1 VRVGVVGAGT
11 MGAGIAQTF
20 AMAGH
25 DVTMVDVG
33 AAQLERG
40 MKSIDSSLAKLEEK
54 RKLDAPAREIASRIR
69 TATDVN
75 ALKDAELV
83 VEAAFEDPKVKAQ
96 VFADLDRVTAKNV
109 ILASN
114 TSSISIDGLASKTT
128 RPDRVAGMHFMN
140 PVPIMQ
146 LVEVVRGPR
155 TSDETLRT
163 IVDLARALGKTPV
176 VSADRPGFIANRI
189 LMPMINEAFLALG
202 EGIGSAEDIDAV
214 MTLGMSHPI
223 GPLRLADLIGLD
235 VCLSVMEVLE
245 RDLGDKKYAP
255 ASNLRELVRAGRLG
269 RKSGRGVYD
278 YAPAKAPDKT
288 TAPEKATA

>member
-1 VRVGVVGAGT
+1 

-20 AMAGH
+20 ATAGF

-33 AAQLERG
+33 DTQLDRG
-40 MKSIDSSLAKLEEK
+40 MKSIRSSLARLEEK
-54 RKLDAPAREIASRIR
+54 HKLPRAASDIEQRIT
-69 TATDVN
+69 TATDMS
-75 ALKDAELV
+75 ALGDAGLV
-83 VEAAFEDPKVKAQ
+83 VEAAFEDPKVKADL
-96 VFADLDRVTAKNV
+96 FATLDRVAPKDV

-114 TSSISIDGLASKTT
+114 TSSISIDGLASRT
-128 RPDRVAGMHFMN
+128 RRPERVAGMHFMN

-155 TSDETLRT
+155 TSDETLRAV
-163 IVDLARALGKTPV
+163 IDMAKRLGKTPV

-189 LMPMINEAFLALG
+189 LMPMINEAFHAL
-202 EGIGSAEDIDAV
+202 EEEVGSATDIDAV

-235 VCLSVMEVLE
+235 VCVAIMEVLE
-245 RDLGDKKYAP
+245 RDLKDKRYGP
-255 ASNLRELVRAGRLG
+255 AGNLRALVMAGRLG

-278 YAPAKAPDKT
+278 YAPATEVKET
-288 TAPEKATA
+288 V

>member
-1 VRVGVVGAGT
+1 MRVGVVGAGT

-40 MKSIDSSLAKLEEK
+40 MKSIDASLAKLEEK
-54 RKLDAPAREIASRIR
+54 RKLGAPAREIASRIR
-69 TATDVN
+69 TATDVSV
-75 ALKDAELV
+75 LKDAELV
-83 VEAAFEDPKVKAQ
+83 VEAAFEDPKVKGQ
-96 VFADLDRVTAKNV
+96 LFADLDRVTAKDV
-109 ILASN
+109 ILTSN
-114 TSSISIDGLASKTT
+114 TSSIPIDGLASRTG

-176 VSADRPGFIANRI
+176 VSADRPGFIANRV
-189 LMPMINEAFLALG
+189 LMPMINEAFLALD
-202 EGIGSAEDIDAV
+202 EKVGSAEDIDTV
-214 MTLGMSHPI
+214 MTLGMNHPI

-235 VCLSVMEVLE
+235 VCVAVMEVLE
-245 RDLGDKKYAP
+245 RGLGDKKYAP
-255 ASNLRELVRAGRLG
+255 APNLRDLVSAGRLG

-278 YAPAKAPDKT
+278 YATATVPEK
-288 TAPEKATA
+288 APEKATA

>member
-1 VRVGVVGAGT
+1 VKVGVVGAGT

-33 AAQLERG
+33 AAQLQRG
-40 MKSIDSSLAKLEEK
+40 MKSIDSSLARLEEK
-54 RKLDAPAREIASRIR
+54 GKVDAPAREIASRIH
-69 TATDVN
+69 TATDVS

-83 VEAAFEDPKVKAQ
+83 VEAAFEDPNVKGQ
-96 VFADLDRVTAKNV
+96 VFADLDRVTKKDV
-109 ILASN
+109 VLASN
-114 TSSISIDGLASKTT
+114 TSSISIDGLASRTG
-128 RPDRVAGMHFMN
+128 RPDKVVGMHFMN

-176 VSADRPGFIANRI
+176 VSADRPGFIANRV

-202 EGIGSAEDIDAV
+202 ENVGSAEDIDAV

-235 VCLSVMEVLE
+235 VCVAIMEVLE
-245 RDLGDKKYAP
+245 RDLADKKYAP
-255 ASNLRELVRAGRLG
+255 APNLREFVRAGRLG

-278 YAPAKAPDKT
+278 YTPAKV
-288 TAPEKATA
+288 PEKATA